1 MEPIGFINWKE
12 YYYNIKITKDL
23 ISKTKIEVMEE
34 VTFYSDSIKKRK
46 VSTIE
51 EELIQQ
57 ISPQKRINNSSREET
72 AVNRRNDG
80 RDYEKALC
88 SEMKNAGFKPIRTM
102 PPDRGID
109 VIGEYK
115 GITIYAQAKD
125 WQSKVDA
132 PKIQQLEGVLS
143 NKKQHI
149 GVMVSKSGYT
159 KDAIDYAK
167 ASTAK
172 ILLTNLDTVIDLI
185 CQEIEQMQV
194 QPQSRIEV
202 IGQSAEVTQTVDKDV
217 KQTVIKNANKI
228 VIYN

>member
-1 MEPIGFINWKE
+1 MEFIGCINWKE
-12 YYYNIKITKDL
+12 YYFDIKIT
-23 ISKTKIEVMEE
+23 E
-34 VTFYSDSIKKRK
+34 
-46 VSTIE
+46 
-51 EELIQQ
+51 
-57 ISPQKRINNSSREET
+57 
-72 AVNRRNDG
+72 
-80 RDYEKALC
+80 
-88 SEMKNAGFKPIRTM
+88 
-102 PPDRGID
+102 D

-172 ILLTNLDTVIDLI
+172 ILLTNLDTVINSI
-185 CQEIEQMQV
+185 CQEIEQ
-194 QPQSRIEV
+194 
-202 IGQSAEVTQTVDKDV
+202 
-217 KQTVIKNANKI
+217 
-228 VIYN
+228 

>member
-1 MEPIGFINWKE
+1 MEFIGFINWEE
-12 YYYNIKITKDL
+12 YYYNIRITEDL
-23 ISKTKIEVMEE
+23 ISIARIRVMEE
-34 VTFYSDSIKKRK
+34 VIFYSDSVKKRK
-46 VSTIE
+46 VSVTE
-51 EELIQQ
+51 EELTRQ
-57 ISPQKRINNSSREET
+57 ISPQKRINSSSREET
-72 AVNRRNDG
+72 AVNKHNNG
-80 RDYEKALC
+80 KDYEKALC
-88 SEMKNAGFKPIRTM
+88 SEMSNAGFKPIRTTS
-102 PPDRGID
+102 PDRGID

-125 WQSKVDA
+125 WQSKVNA

-167 ASTAK
+167 ALTAR

-185 CQEIEQMQV
+185 CQEIEQMQI
-194 QPQSRIEV
+194 QQQSRIEV
-202 IGQSAEVTQTVDKDV
+202 IGQSAEVTQTIDKDV
-217 KQTVIKNANKI
+217 KKTVIRNAKKI

>member
-1 MEPIGFINWKE
+1 MESIGFIKWKE
-12 YYYNIKITKDL
+12 YYYNVKVTEDLIKIA
-23 ISKTKIEVMEE
+23 KIEVMEE
-34 VTFYSDSIKKRK
+34 VTFYSDSVKKRK
-46 VSTIE
+46 VSMIE
-51 EELIQQ
+51 EESIQQ
-57 ISPQKRINNSSREET
+57 ISPQKRINNLSREET
-72 AVNRRNDG
+72 AINKRSNG
-80 RDYEKALC
+80 KDYEKALC
-88 SEMKNAGFKPIRTM
+88 SEMRNAGFKPIRTM

-159 KDAIDYAK
+159 KDAIDYAR

-172 ILLTNLDTVIDLI
+172 ILLTNLDTVINQI

-194 QPQSRIEV
+194 QPQPRIEV
-202 IGQSAEVTQTVDKDV
+202 IGQSAEVTQTIDKDV
-217 KQTVIKNANKI
+217 KQTVIKNAKKI